1 MFWIIVLSLLA
12 VNYLGATLLASG
24 REPAVRIPYNPAFLE
39 QVDKGNVKRISTQGA
54 TVDGEFKKEIR
65 YPDDKAEPTKNFET
79 EIPSFEL
86 YSGHELTTQLIAK
99 GVEIIGGADQ

>member
-54 TVDGEFKKEIR
+54 TVDGRVQEGSPLPGLQGRAGE
-65 YPDDKAEPTKNFET
+65 
-79 EIPSFEL
+79 EL
-86 YSGHELTTQLIAK
+86 RDGDPVVRDLQRA
-99 GVEIIGGADQ
+99 